1 MCKFSTQCLYT
12 LDFSF
17 FFSWRGVL
25 EVPLDP
31 PPSLMSF
38 PLFLLSLV
46 LNISTVF
53 LMSFIV
59 LLISGI
65 SFLSFY
71 HIILLTWPIFHA
83 YSLCLNWSYQ
93 PLNDSCLPGS
103 SSDNSRICFASKH
116 LSLFL
121 WLVSFGTSSFG
132 ACLVISVE
140 FDSRNWNQ
148 LSLLERICTN
158 FTRTWALFGVG
169 AS

>member
-1 MCKFSTQCLYT
+1 MCEISTQCLYT

-46 LNISTVF
+46 LNISKVF
-53 LMSFIV
+53 LMSFTV

-65 SFLSFY
+65 SFLSLY
-71 HIILLTWPIFHA
+71 HIILLTWPIFGA
-83 YSLCLNWSYQ
+83 CSLNWSYQ
-93 PLNDSCLPGS
+93 PMNDSCLPGS
-103 SSDNSRICFASKH
+103 SCDNFRICFASKH

-121 WLVSFGTSSFG
+121 WLVSFETSSFG

-140 FDSRNWNQ
+140 FESRNWNQ
-148 LSLLERICTN
+148 
-158 FTRTWALFGVG
+158 
-169 AS
+169 